1 MQGSSILVDVAGDLT
16 LGSSASLSASNKG
29 PIAGRGEGKHGNGG
43 SNGGA
48 GGRLPCSI
56 ISPPCCNTGSYY
68 SPPAIIGDA
77 INPLSK
83 WDDAYG
89 SGGGPSGGQGG
100 GRVSVNVGGVL
111 TVGSHASI
119 SADGAQTSSSNG
131 GSGSGGTVVINAT
144 DIQGSGHITADGGPG
159 STAKAL
165 AGGGGGRVVV
175 ECDTLALD
183 TSLITAGGGTSGT
196 PQNKCLDAGAGT
208 VVITQ
213 RQSNVT
219 GGYSRSYTV
228 C

>member
-1 MQGSSILVDVAGDLT
+1 M
-16 LGSSASLSASNKG
+16 SASVSTSGKG
-29 PIAGRGEGKHGNGG
+29 PTKGHGEGKHGNGG

-56 ISPPCCNTGSYY
+56 VSPPCCNTGSYY
-68 SPPAIIGDA
+68 SPSAIIGDA
-77 INPLSK
+77 INPLSR
-83 WDDAYG
+83 WSDAFG

-100 GRVSVNVGGVL
+100 GRVSINVGGGL
-111 TVGSHASI
+111 TVGAHAFI
-119 SADGAQTSSSNG
+119 AADGAPTLSSNG

-144 DIQGSGHITADGGPG
+144 QITGTGQISADGGSG

-165 AGGGGGRVVV
+165 AAGGGGRVVV

-183 TSLITAGGGTSGT
+183 TSLITAVGGTSGT

-213 RQSNVT
+213 RFSNVT
-219 GGYSRSYTV
+219 DGYSRSFAV
-228 C
+228 RGRG